1 MNLRPLLGFCV
12 GVAALLVGCQR
23 GPAVAPVSGVVTHQ
37 GVPLANAHVT
47 FTPLE
52 GANPASG
59 FTDASGRFTLQTYS
73 NNDGALIGK
82 HRVSIIARGP
92 ARPLRPGE
100 IGSGMPGEMT
110 PGEPVIPVKFF
121 APESSG
127 LEREVTPG
135 KNEMTIDISK

>member
-1 MNLRPLLGFCV
+1 MNLWQTLGISV
-12 GVAALLVGCQR
+12 GLAALLVGCQR
-23 GPAVAPVSGVVTHQ
+23 GPTVAPVSGVVTHQ
-37 GVPLANAHVT
+37 GAPLANAHVT
-47 FTPLE
+47 FTPVE

-59 FTDASGRFTLQTYS
+59 FTDARGRFTLQTFS

-92 ARPLRPGE
+92 ERPLRQGE
-100 IGSGMPGEMT
+100 IGSGMPGEMA

-127 LEREVTPG
+127 LEREVVPG
-135 KNEMTIDISK
+135 KNEMTIDIPK